1 MKKLLLT
8 ASVLALLAPAAY
20 AQQPRPAGDTGA
32 ASSTMVE
39 ETSNFLV
46 FFDFDKYDL
55 TPEAKRVVAEAAA
68 AYESDGMARVV
79 VTGHTDTVGSA
90 EYNLALSERRANS
103 VAKELVANGVP
114 ADAIVT
120 VGEGE
125 NDLLVPT
132 GDGVAEPQ
140 NRRVEIAMPTKPAPV
155 AEAAPVAAP
164 MAAPKKWSGTIGPY
178 YGYSIEETS
187 DPDKSAHL
195 GGLQGGVEYAL
206 GSHTGL
212 GVDIAG
218 YNTFDTAESDG
229 WGGRATAKLPFY
241 FTAEGFR
248 PFIGPHVGYFGGKGV
263 QDSIIA
269 GPLAGFQVD
278 MSDASFLY
286 AQVAYDVLV
295 ERNDWDGGV
304 VSSGFGLGFRF

>member
-8 ASVLALLAPAAY
+8 ASVFALLAPAAY

-32 ASSTMVE
+32 AASTMAAE
-39 ETSNFLV
+39 ESTFLV

-55 TPEAKRVVAEAAA
+55 TPEAQRVVAEAAA
-68 AYESDGMARVV
+68 AYESDGMARVT

-90 EYNLALSERRANS
+90 EYNQALSERRANA

-120 VGEGE
+120 IGEGE
-125 NDLLVPT
+125 TNPLVPT

-155 AEAAPVAAP
+155 AAPV
-164 MAAPKKWSGTIGPY
+164 AAPKKWSGTIGPY
-178 YGYSIEETS
+178 YGYSIVEQS
-187 DPDKSAHL
+187 SPDKSAHL
-195 GGLQGGVEYAL
+195 GGLQGGVEYAF
-206 GSHTGL
+206 SDYHAL

-218 YNTFDTAESDG
+218 YNTFDTADGDG

-248 PFIGPHVGYFGGKGV
+248 PFVGPHVGYFMGKGV

-269 GPLAGFQVD
+269 GPIAGFQVD
-278 MSDASFLY
+278 MSDSSFMY

-295 ERNDWDGGV
+295 ERNNWDGGV
-304 VSSGFGLGFRF
+304 VSSGLGVGFRF